1 MGHRAAQCTQA
12 RKLSPERGKRLEALP
27 GWSWDAVAD
36 QWEEGFQ
43 YLSAFVRQEGHA
55 RVPDKHHENGFRLGQ
70 WVRIQRSVHK
80 QGKLSPE
87 RIERLEALPGWT
99 WDPRSDRWEEGFLHL
114 AAFVEREGHARVPRD
129 HGEGGFR
136 LGQSG
141 DKPGRFKERGKL
153 ASQRETRLEVLPG
166 WLWENAS
173 DREGDFLR
181 KIAGSPGRAN
191 HASSDH
197 ARMPT
202 QVITAHSDGA

>member
-1 MGHRAAQCTQA
+1 MQKQ
-12 RKLSPERGKRLEALP
+12 GKRLEALP

-36 QWEEGFQ
+36 RWEEGFQ

-129 HGEGGFR
+129 HGKGGFR
-136 LGQSG
+136 LGQWGHKKPASIQRAREACFATG
-141 DKPGRFKERGKL
+141 DSTGSPPWLVMGDTRRTGRG
-153 ASQRETRLEVLPG
+153 VLLP
-166 WLWENAS
+166 
-173 DREGDFLR
+173 R
-181 KIAGSPGRAN
+181 KITRIGGPRRTTRVPTTHDNANPG
-191 HASSDH
+191 HHSSD
-197 ARMPT
+197 
-202 QVITAHSDGA
+202 SDGA